1 MVVTT
6 MHRGCHFYPF
16 LPPLVPF
23 LAPLAAALGGAAR
36 LATGGR
42 FHVAQNESRPNYFFT
57 RGVPGGDI
65 YQLLSGAKLIPS
77 KLMDEGTTCHIGLE
91 R

>member
-1 MVVTT
+1 MVVTM

-23 LAPLAAALGGAAR
+23 LAPLAAALGGAAW

-42 FHVAQNESRPNYFFT
+42 FRVAQNESRPNCFFT
-57 RGVPGGDI
+57 RGMLGGDI

-77 KLMDEGTTCHIGLE
+77 KLMDQGTTCRIGPE